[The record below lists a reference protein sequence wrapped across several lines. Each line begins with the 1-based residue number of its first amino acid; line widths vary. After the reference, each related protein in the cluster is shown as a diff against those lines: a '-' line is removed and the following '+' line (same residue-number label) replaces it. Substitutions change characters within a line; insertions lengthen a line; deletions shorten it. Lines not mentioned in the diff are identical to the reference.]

1 MGSDSFSSSFQRVVL
16 ITACLAL
23 TVAALYFAQKFLIPL
38 FLAVLLS
45 FVLAPLVMY
54 VQRTGLRR
62 TPAVLVVVVL
72 TFIVLTGIT
81 WIVTLQ
87 LEALAKEIP
96 NHKATIVQKISSLQG
111 SEGSVFTSFV
121 NFVKEI
127 SAEVQGGNP
136 TESPS
141 NQGAETIPVVV
152 KAEPTVFSGPLA
164 GMAAPVLEILASAG
178 LVVVLV
184 IFILIM
190 REDLRDRILF
200 LIGHGR
206 LTSATK
212 ALNDAAQRISRFLL
226 MQTVINVIFAVLFG
240 VGLYFIGV
248 PYAFLWGILAG
259 LLRFVPYLGIWVALL
274 IPFTLTVAIF
284 PGWFEP
290 VMVLVLCGVLE
301 ILAANVMEPL
311 LLGHST
317 GISPIA
323 LLVSAA
329 FWTWLWGPIGLVL
342 STPMTSCLVVLG
354 KYVPQLSFVY
364 VLLGDQQVLE
374 ASASFYQRLL
384 ARDQDEAEDI
394 ADDYLRTHS
403 PQALYDEVLI
413 PALIYAKSDHDRGE
427 LSDLD
432 VQFIS
437 QETHDLIEDHVT
449 VDMPPH
455 PNGQPRDED
464 LAKSQPLLLG
474 CPARHGFDEEA
485 LIMFTQLLE
494 GGGCPVE
501 VLSTDVLTSEIVNR
515 VRKDAP
521 ALICIASLPPGGIAQ
536 TRYLCKRLRAQS
548 KEMKIMVGRWGQ
560 NDNIVKIRQRLLEAG
575 ADHVATSLRESEAYV
590 QSLLPVLQAKT
601 RAADQLIPVT
611 QAH

>member
-45 FVLAPLVMY
+45 FILAPLVMY
-54 VQRTGLRR
+54 VQRIGLRR
-62 TPAVLVVVVL
+62 TPAVLLVALL
-72 TFIVLTGIT
+72 TFILLTGIA

-87 LEALAKEIP
+87 LEALAVEIP
-96 NHKATIVQKISSLQG
+96 RHKATIVQKISSLQG
-111 SEGSVFTSFV
+111 TEGSVIASFV
-121 NFVKEI
+121 NFLKEI
-127 SAEVQGGNP
+127 SAELQNG
-136 TESPS
+136 SPIAPPA
-141 NQGAETIPVVV
+141 NEGAETVPVVV
-152 KAEPTVFSGPLA
+152 KAEPAVMSGPLA
-164 GMAAPVLEILASAG
+164 GMAAPLLEMLASAG
-178 LVVVLV
+178 LVIVLV

-190 REDLRDRILF
+190 REDLRDRLLF
-200 LIGHGR
+200 LVGHGR

-226 MQTVINVIFAVLFG
+226 MQTVINVIFAVLFSI
-240 VGLYFIGV
+240 GLYFIGV

-274 IPFTLTVAIF
+274 IPVVLTLAIF

-290 VMVLVLCGVLE
+290 VMILVLCGVLE

-354 KYVPQLSFVY
+354 KYVPQLSFLY

-374 ASASFYQRLL
+374 TSASFYQRLL

-394 ADDYLRTHS
+394 VDDYLRSH
-403 PQALYDEVLI
+403 PPEALYDEVLI
-413 PALIYAKSDHDRGE
+413 PALIFAKADHDRGE
-427 LSDLD
+427 LTDLD
-432 VQFIS
+432 EQFIW
-437 QETHDLIEDHVT
+437 QETRDLMEDRAT
-449 VDMPPH
+449 ADLLPKE
-455 PNGQPRDED
+455 NGQPRNGDSTP
-464 LAKSQPLLLG
+464 SQPVLLG
-474 CPARHGFDEEA
+474 CPARHEFDEEA
-485 LIMFTQLLE
+485 LTMFAQLLE
-494 GGGCPVE
+494 GDGCHLE
-501 VLSTDVLTSEIVNR
+501 TLSTKILTSEIVSR
-515 VRKDAP
+515 VKKNPP
-521 ALICIASLPPGGIAQ
+521 ALICISSLPPGGIAQ
-536 TRYLCKRLRAQS
+536 TRYLCKRLRAAA
-548 KEMKIMVGRWGQ
+548 KDMKILVGRWGQ
-560 NDNIVKIRQRLLEAG
+560 KDNIDKIRQRLLEAG
-575 ADHVATSLRESEAYV
+575 ADHVATSVRESQAFV
-590 QSLLPVLQAKT
+590 QSLLPVLQSQT
-601 RAADQLIPVT
+601 RSADQLVPV
-611 QAH
+611 AH